1 MYVCKNMDSINE
13 ITAKTEVPLEPS
25 PEVKAKVAAKEE
37 NKRKLAEFAACALE
51 SKKIK
56 VNPQKEL
63 KKIILVKSPLEC
75 SSHEQFNSHSKN
87 IKIVRQSR
95 KKRTEHLTHQD
106 VEKFLSDKGG

>member
-1 MYVCKNMDSINE
+1 V
-13 ITAKTEVPLEPS
+13 
-25 PEVKAKVAAKEE
+25 
-37 NKRKLAEFAACALE
+37 E

-95 KKRTEHLTHQD
+95 KKRTAHLTHQD